1 MNFRALCSL
10 LPALLVASCGQDPPA
25 APNTH
30 GSPPPK
36 AGATGGDGH
45 DHANMVELG
54 TVALGDWQVQVKRGQ
69 KIEPGREAEV
79 DLQFAGDK
87 ALPGI
92 LRAWIGGEDAKGSRK
107 AKADAEGARGMHI
120 HVMVPTPLAEE
131 SQLWLEVDG
140 GPRTGVPM
148 KL

>member
-1 MNFRALCSL
+1 MNFRALSCL
-10 LPALLVASCGQDPPA
+10 LPVLLWTACGHDHPHNPDGSHPKPA
-25 APNTH
+25 GT
-30 GSPPPK
+30 
-36 AGATGGDGH
+36 ATGGDGH
-45 DHANMVELG
+45 DHANMVDLG

-69 KIEPGREAEV
+69 KIEPGKEAEV

-92 LRAWIGGEDAKGSRK
+92 LRAWIGSEDAKGSRK
-107 AKADAEGARGMHI
+107 AKADPEGARGMHV
-120 HVMVPTPLAEE
+120 HAMVPMPLAEE

-140 GPRTGVPM
+140 GPRAGVAM